1 MRQVR
6 KVRRDR
12 VDLISRP
19 PPGALDAL
27 GRGGPPGLEPLD
39 QLDEIADLW
48 RRGLLTRALFER
60 QRDAV
65 IDRSTSTRASGRPRS
80 CAGPARRPRPAS

>member
-1 MRQVR
+1 MRRVR
-6 KVRRDR
+6 KARRDR

-19 PPGALDAL
+19 PRGALDAL
-27 GRGGPPGLEPLD
+27 GGGGPPGLEPLD
-39 QLDEIADLW
+39 QLDELADLW

-65 IDRSTSTRASGRPRS
+65 IDRSTRTRASGRPRS

>member
-1 MRQVR
+1 MRRVL

-19 PPGALDAL
+19 PRGALDA
-27 GRGGPPGLEPLD
+27 GDGGGPPGLEPLD
-39 QLDEIADLW
+39 QLDELADLW

-60 QRDAV
+60 QRDEVLRGWA
-65 IDRSTSTRASGRPRS
+65 PL
-80 CAGPARRPRPAS
+80 